1 MDGDMEEDM
10 EGVMEGD
17 MKRVMEGDMWGVHT
31 MPQLDGGFFFV
42 TKT

>member
-31 MPQLDGGFFFV
+31 MPQADGGFFFV